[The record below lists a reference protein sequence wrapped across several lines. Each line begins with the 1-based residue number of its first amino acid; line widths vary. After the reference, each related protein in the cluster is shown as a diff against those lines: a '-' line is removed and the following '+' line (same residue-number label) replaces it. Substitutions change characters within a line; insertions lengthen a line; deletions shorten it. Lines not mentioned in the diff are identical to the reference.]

1 MKISVIYCLIY
12 LSIGIVPFTSFCQDF
27 QTDTI
32 RFNRYDVN
40 VFHQMIG
47 QDLFLP
53 FYSTKDLLVRF
64 PEEVNY
70 KSYDS
75 CYTSIIDATFEG
87 LGGLNDTLFL
97 YQCFKREQR
106 DFYYSFHHT
115 VKKIEPEQLSAG
127 FTINLTT
134 GETNKNLK
142 ITLSKIF
149 EDKIYSQVSSNSDLA
164 FLEPVRRDFFLGVK
178 LYNYWVGDF
187 VAGKDS
193 ASMILFDANGNGS
206 YSDPQDLLSIDN
218 YGVSGFTLMTSY
230 INTGFVTK
238 TRYFGIK
245 EHRYEILEINE
256 EQGYLVFQKT
266 DAPPDIRVKPNV
278 FDLLIRNGDN
288 ELITIRELAD
298 GKYLCL
304 DFWMRYCAPC
314 IRKFPFINEFTAKNT
329 SNIKVVGVLEN
340 STIQE
345 LTELREYFK
354 LQFDQALSSETLKNT
369 FQVAGF
375 PHVVLI
381 DPEGY
386 IVTTRF
392 NLDSL
397 YNRIE

>member
-1 MKISVIYCLIY
+1 MKTLVIYYLIY
-12 LSIGIVPFTSFCQDF
+12 LAVGITPFASLCQNHRN
-27 QTDTI
+27 DTI

-40 VFHQMIG
+40 AFHQMIG
-47 QDLFLP
+47 KDLFLP

-70 KSYDS
+70 TSYDS
-75 CYTSIIDATFEG
+75 CYTSIVDATFEG
-87 LGGLNDTLFL
+87 LESLNDTLFL

-115 VKKIEPEQLSAG
+115 VKKIEPEQLNAG
-127 FTINLTT
+127 FTISLTT

-142 ITLSKIF
+142 IKLSKIF
-149 EDKIYSQVSSNSDLA
+149 TDKLYSQVSTNSDLA
-164 FLEPVRRDFFLGVK
+164 FLEPVSRDFFLGVK

-187 VAGKDS
+187 VVGKDS
-193 ASMILFDANGNGS
+193 VSMILFDANGNGS

-230 INTGFVTK
+230 INTGFVSK
-238 TRYFGIK
+238 TRCFGIK
-245 EHRYEILEINE
+245 EQRYEILEINE
-256 EQGYLVFQKT
+256 KQGYLVFQKT
-266 DAPPDIRVKPNV
+266 DAQPDIRIKPNV
-278 FDLLIRNGDN
+278 SDLLIRNENN
-288 ELITIRELAD
+288 ELVTIRELAG

-314 IRKFPFINEFTAKNT
+314 IRKFPFINEFTVKNT
-329 SNIKVVGVLEN
+329 SNIKVVGVLDN

-354 LQFDQALSSETLKNT
+354 LQFDQALSSEEIKNT

-397 YNRIE
+397 HSVIE